1 MSVLFGKLRFLILG
15 QNCVRGFR
23 FSKNFK
29 QDWRFW
35 RDLKGVRRKKTVS
48 GDNHGHKFWDKL

>member
-23 FSKNFK
+23 FSKTFK
-29 QDWRFW
+29 QDWRFR

-48 GDNHGHKFWDKL
+48 GDNHGHKF